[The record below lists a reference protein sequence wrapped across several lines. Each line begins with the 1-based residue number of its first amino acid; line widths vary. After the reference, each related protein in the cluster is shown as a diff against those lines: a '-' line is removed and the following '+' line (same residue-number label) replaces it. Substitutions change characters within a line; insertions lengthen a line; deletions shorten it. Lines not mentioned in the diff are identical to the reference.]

1 MPKTKYLTV
10 RINDDIEMQLNEL
23 CKTWQLNKTQVIERL
38 IYGEY
43 IRSTQMGKENIQEV
57 LSSLTNLN
65 EKLQRLN
72 ENVK

>member
-1 MPKTKYLTV
+1 MAKTKYLTV

-43 IRSTQMGKENIQEV
+43 IRSTQMGKQNIQEV